1 MNRNFLVLIVSAAA
15 VVTGAS
21 AFAGEIYKYVDED
34 GSIHYLDRPT
44 GESGEERLDVT
55 YASTNNASVSAQT
68 KQRQEYMAARDEARK
83 DASSRREADEKARA
97 ELEQR
102 DAKCQEH
109 RARLESY
116 LQSRRLYR
124 ENEAGEREYLDES
137 QTLEARQ
144 KVEEQIQKNC
154 S

>member
-1 MNRNFLVLIVSAAA
+1 MNRKFFVLIVSAAA
-15 VVTGAS
+15 VATGAS

-44 GESGEERLDVT
+44 AESGGERLDVT
-55 YASTNNASVSAQT
+55 YSRTDNATVSAQT

-83 DASSRREADEKARA
+83 EATSRAEADEKARA

-102 DAKCQEH
+102 KAVCQEQ
-109 RARLESY
+109 RARLETY

-137 QTLEARQ
+137 QRLEARQ